1 MKRRTYV
8 CLYLYILSL
17 RGQLERVMTG
27 GKLDKSPHK
36 SAHACMH
43 VTFNDSGIEGTLNG
57 DLSYIKHPVA
67 WSTQIYVIVL

>member
-1 MKRRTYV
+1 MNRRTYV

-27 GKLDKSPHK
+27 GKLDKSPAK

-43 VTFNDSGIEGTLNG
+43 VTFNDSGVEGTLNG
-57 DLSYIKHPVA
+57 DLS
-67 WSTQIYVIVL
+67 